1 VPLEAQLAATMDGFD
16 YDPMMMD
23 GEPEQPQVK
32 ISAVRQHM
40 PKVFVKDFWFKSD

>member
-1 VPLEAQLAATMDGFD
+1 MDGMD

-32 ISAVRQHM
+32 ISAVCDTLCAQLG
-40 PKVFVKDFWFKSD
+40 VLG